1 MRFKPQAA
9 NDYERRVTRR
19 RKDGYDVSMEEM
31 QPPRVAKTARFPR
44 RRNYCGWRM
53 HHAGTKTRV
62 TKTAAK
68 KSEST
73 DQDSQQQRSFV
84 ICKPSYIDFIQRNI
98 PPLTIKSHGPKS
110 RQAKGQDRAQ
120 EVRIC
125 KHLTATGGLATDSFC
140 HLGAQDPLVLRLA
153 TESSS
158 PRRLLC

>member
-84 ICKPSYIDFIQRNI
+84 IRKPSYIDFIQRISLLSQSKAMAQN
-98 PPLTIKSHGPKS
+98 PVKQKVKTEPKKCVTANTH
-110 RQAKGQDRAQ
+110 RLQGLQD
-120 EVRIC
+120 
-125 KHLTATGGLATDSFC
+125 
-140 HLGAQDPLVLRLA
+140 
-153 TESSS
+153 
-158 PRRLLC
+158 

>member
-84 ICKPSYIDFIQRNI
+84 ICKPSYIDFIQRISLLSQSKAMAQN
-98 PPLTIKSHGPKS
+98 PVKQKVKTEPKKCVTANTH
-110 RQAKGQDRAQ
+110 RLQGLQD
-120 EVRIC
+120 
-125 KHLTATGGLATDSFC
+125 
-140 HLGAQDPLVLRLA
+140 
-153 TESSS
+153 
-158 PRRLLC
+158 